1 MSICERA
8 GLSLRGRVRTT
19 LSDYLALTK
28 PRTIHLVVGAIPAL
42 LLADRGEVL
51 WLLILN
57 TLIGLTLMTAGG
69 NTLNCVADA
78 DIDKQM
84 KRTAGRPLA
93 RGAISTRLALVFG
106 SALTAGSFGWLWW
119 TTTLLAGLLAVGTVA
134 FYVFVYTLWIKRR
147 SPHNVLWGG
156 AANAMPV
163 LIGWSAVTGTIGW
176 QALVMFG
183 IIFFWT
189 PPHSWA
195 LAMRNVDDYRAAGVP
210 MLPAVAT
217 KSKVT
222 KQIVGYTWMTA
233 CATLMLTL
241 ATGWLY
247 DAFAMLAAVW
257 LLVMAYRLDARVCRG
272 EPAESMRL
280 FKRSNTYLTVV
291 SCAIAVDSVLALPT
305 LLGR

>member
-1 MSICERA
+1 M
-8 GLSLRGRVRTT
+8 RGRVCTT

-28 PRTIHLVVGAIPAL
+28 PRTIHLVVGAVPAL
-42 LLADRGEVL
+42 LLAGRGG
-51 WLLILN
+51 
-57 TLIGLTLMTAGG
+57 GL
-69 NTLNCVADA
+69 VADPQHTDRLDAHDRRRQHAQLRRGRRHRQA
-78 DIDKQM
+78 DDAH
-84 KRTAGRPLA
+84 RGPVEA

-106 SALTAGSFGWLWW
+106 LTLTAGSFGWLSW
-119 TTTLLAGLLAVGTVA
+119 TTTLLAGLLAVATVA

-147 SPHNVLWGG
+147 SSHNVLWGG

-163 LIGWSAVTGTIGW
+163 LIGWLAVTGTIGW
-176 QALVMFG
+176 QALVMFA

-195 LAMRNVDDYRAAGVP
+195 LAMRNVDDYRVAGVP

-217 KSKVT
+217 ESKVT

-272 EPAESMRL
+272 EPADRCGCS
-280 FKRSNTYLTVV
+280 
-291 SCAIAVDSVLALPT
+291 SVPT
-305 LLGR
+305 HT

>member
-1 MSICERA
+1 VSVCERS
-8 GLSLRGRVRTT
+8 GLSMRGRVRTT
-19 LSDYLALTK
+19 VSDYLALTK
-28 PRTIHLVVGAIPAL
+28 PRTIHLVVGAIPAI
-42 LLADRGEVL
+42 LLADRGVVP
-51 WLLILN
+51 WLLLLN

-69 NTLNCVADA
+69 NTLNCIADA

-106 SALTAGSFGWLWW
+106 LALTVGSFVWLLW
-119 TTTLLAGLLAVGTVA
+119 TTTLMAALLAVATIA

-147 SPHNVLWGG
+147 SSHNVVWGG

-176 QALVMFG
+176 QALVMFA

-195 LAMRNVDDYRAAGVP
+195 LALRNKEDYQAARVP

-217 KSKVT
+217 ECSVT
-222 KQIVGYTWMTA
+222 KQIIVYTWLTA
-233 CATLMLTL
+233 CATLLLVL

-247 DAFAMLAAVW
+247 DAFALFAAAW
-257 LLVMAYRLDARVCRG
+257 LLVMAYRLDARVRRG

-291 SCAIAVDSVLALPT
+291 FCAVAVDSSIALPT
-305 LLGR
+305 LLGH

>member
-1 MSICERA
+1 
-8 GLSLRGRVRTT
+8 
-19 LSDYLALTK
+19 
-28 PRTIHLVVGAIPAL
+28 VVGAIPAI
-42 LLADRGEVL
+42 LLADRGVVP

-78 DIDKQM
+78 DIDKLM

-106 SALTAGSFGWLWW
+106 VALTVGSFIWLWW
-119 TTTLLAGLLAVGTVA
+119 TTTLLAGLLAVATIT
-134 FYVFVYTLWIKRR
+134 FYVLVYTLWIKRR
-147 SPHNVLWGG
+147 SSHNVVWGG

-176 QALVMFG
+176 QALVMFA
-183 IIFFWT
+183 IILFWT

-195 LAMRNVDDYRAAGVP
+195 LALRNKEDYHAAGVP

-217 KSKVT
+217 ERHVT
-222 KQIVGYTWMTA
+222 KQIVIYTWLTA
-233 CATLMLTL
+233 IATLLLAL

-247 DAFAMLAAVW
+247 DAFAVLATGW
-257 LLVMAYRLDARVCRG
+257 LLVMAHRLDARARRG
-272 EPAESMRL
+272 EPAEPLQL

-291 SCAIAVDSVLALPT
+291 FCAVALDSVLALPS
-305 LLGR
+305 LLRP